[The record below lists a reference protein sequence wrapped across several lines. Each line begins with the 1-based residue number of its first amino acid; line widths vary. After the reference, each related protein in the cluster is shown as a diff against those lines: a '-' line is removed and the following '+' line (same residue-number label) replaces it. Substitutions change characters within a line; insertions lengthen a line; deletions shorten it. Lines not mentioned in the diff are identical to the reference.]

1 MDAETLPQYEVIA
14 LNIAARIAS
23 GAIHEGAKLYG
34 RSVLA
39 SEYHVSAETVR
50 KAVRLLADM
59 KVVEVKEK
67 SGSIVISTDNAKRF
81 LDSVHEQCSRDDLE
95 LQLNQLLQANMEIS
109 KKISVVCNHLI
120 EAGKKTNPLE
130 NNIQF
135 YEVTV
140 FEKSD
145 KVGKNL
151 ASLHFWQATGA
162 TIVAIRRDMNLMVS
176 PGPDAELYPSD
187 VVIFVG
193 AQSCPAR
200 VEEFLNP

>member
-34 RSVLA
+34 RSILA

-50 KAVRLLADM
+50 KAIGLLADM

-81 LDSVHEQCSRDDLE
+81 LDSVHERCSQDDLK
-95 LQLNQLLQANMEIS
+95 LHLNHLLQANMEIN
-109 KKISVVCNHLI
+109 KKIFAVCNHLI
-120 EAGKKTNPLE
+120 EVGKKTDPLE
-130 NNIQF
+130 NNIPLF
-135 YEVTV
+135 EVTV
-140 FEKSD
+140 SEKSD

-151 ASLHFWQATGA
+151 SSLQFWQATGA
-162 TIVAIRRDMNLMVS
+162 TIVAIRRDRNLMVS

-193 AQSCPAR
+193 AQSCPES
-200 VEEFLNP
+200 VEAFLNS